1 MASNKGAPT
10 IQKTVQFQNQM
21 KDARSTPYAFTDF
34 REPTPLE
41 KDQIRGMGVP
51 DADVEKVAWQLVNSN
66 KYPSRPVPTDDRAT
80 DWKIRQDLVAARMI
94 TDARPLPFTQGEIEY
109 IKDRSAAEE
118 YAAYQSWLA
127 QRYDLNDVATRAL
140 FKQIAPSYFTSRKE
154 VLKELM
160 DNHAKY
166 AYLVM
171 SGPDSEADLQ
181 FQYEVE
187 TGKRAIA
194 KGPFYDPV
202 EWATNEIG
210 TAPGTAEFK
219 RDLQAYNAQAYEYG
233 MFNPMKP
240 QTPSEAAWTQNPL
253 NESALQGNPNARF
266 YGFPGQSVPTDH
278 DWGVQYGGR
287 DLINLRNAGKE
298 SSNDRNTW
306 RGMGNKGAYSTLL
319 NKGTHYMN
327 SNGPEYTGPGTYTA
341 YAGMRSSKPGVVA
354 AFDPLVGPPA
364 PPI

>member
-21 KDARSTPYAFTDF
+21 KEARSTPVAFTDF

-41 KDQIRGMGVP
+41 KQQVRGMMGLG
-51 DADVEKVAWQLVNSN
+51 ADEAEVEKWAFKMVNSN
-66 KYPSRPVPTDDRAT
+66 KYPSRPVPTDDRST
-80 DWKIRQDLVAARMI
+80 DWKIRQDLVAANMI
-94 TDARPLPFTQGEIEY
+94 TSARPMPFTEGEIEY

-194 KGPFYDPV
+194 KGPFYDPI
-202 EWATNEIG
+202 EWAGNEIG
-210 TAPGTAEFK
+210 WNQRPAMEKTPDQFK
-219 RDLQAYNAQAYEYG
+219 RDLQDYNKHAYEYG

-240 QTPSEAAWTQNPL
+240 QTPSEAGWTQNPV
-253 NESALQGNPNARF
+253 NASSIVGNPNARF

-278 DWGVQYGGR
+278 DWGTQYGGV
-287 DLINLRNAGKE
+287 LIDGHR
-298 SSNDRNTW
+298 
-306 RGMGNKGAYSTLL
+306 RGMIGNRNQVKEGALADSNWMAMGNRGAYETTINNQQLYSNNNTNDL
-319 NKGTHYMN
+319 THAGQYK
-327 SNGPEYTGPGTYTA
+327 PYT
-341 YAGMRSSKPGVVA
+341 GMRSNNA
-354 AFDPLVGPPA
+354 
-364 PPI
+364 